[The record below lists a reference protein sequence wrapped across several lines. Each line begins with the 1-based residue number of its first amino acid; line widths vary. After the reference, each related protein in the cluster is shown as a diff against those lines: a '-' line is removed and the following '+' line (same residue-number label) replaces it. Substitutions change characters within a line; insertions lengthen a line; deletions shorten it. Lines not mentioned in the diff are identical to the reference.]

1 MLRIGHFARLCQ
13 LPVKTLRY
21 YDEVGVIKPA
31 SIDGA
36 TGYRYYA
43 LEQLP
48 RVNRVLALR
57 DLGFSLEQI
66 VAILDQGAPELSQ
79 EQLRGMLQLKRAEA
93 ERRIEREQERLS
105 RIEVRLR
112 MIEQEDHMPE
122 YEIVLKNVEPILV
135 ASRRLRIPSNEMVP
149 RLLGE
154 AYDETYRHIREH
166 GGRDLTPCIA
176 LWHTSADTYEDEDAE
191 AIVPIET
198 MLPGSQRVRVYKL
211 DGGAMASAVHHGD
224 FAGFTSMHPALLGWI
239 GANGYEIVGPSR
251 EVYLRHDPA
260 KPGDSV
266 TEIQYPVAKR

>member
-21 YDEVGVIKPA
+21 YDELGMFTPA
-31 SIDGA
+31 FVDGG
-36 TGYRYYA
+36 TGYRYYS
-43 LEQLP
+43 LDQLP
-48 RVNRVLALR
+48 RLNRVLALR

-66 VAILDQGAPELSQ
+66 LGILDQGAHGLSQ
-79 EQLRGMLQLKRAEA
+79 EQLRGMLQRKRTEV
-93 ERRIEREQERLS
+93 ERRVEREQERLS

-122 YEIVLKNVEPILV
+122 YEIVLKSVEPMLV
-135 ASRRLRIPSNEMVP
+135 ASRRVRIPSNDMVP
-149 RLLGE
+149 QVLGE
-154 AYDETYRHIREH
+154 AYDETYTHIREH

-198 MLPGSQRVRVYKL
+198 MLPGSQRVRVYEL
-211 DGGAMASAVHHGD
+211 DGGAMASAVHYGD
-224 FAGFTSMHPALLGWI
+224 FAGFTAMHPALLRWI
-239 GANGYEIVGPSR
+239 DANGYEIVGPSR
-251 EVYLRHDPA
+251 EVYLRHDLT